1 MMIKILLVDD
11 NLNVRKGLRNIL
23 TQSPQVVIVG
33 ETGDGKEALQLH
45 DVLDPDIMI
54 LDVEMPGMKGY
65 EVARQ
70 LKESGSETPILALSG
85 YNEKHYILG
94 MFASGAVGYL
104 TKDEAPDQL
113 LSAVNEVVAG
123 RKGWLSPNAARMLG
137 FSPRPVETDSIQ
149 SLTSL
154 EKQILLSVRDAKT
167 DSTIAMELDVELAV
181 ILTSIQS
188 LMQKLGVKS
197 RQEAVLRAMQ
207 EDLL

>member
-1 MMIKILLVDD
+1 MIKVLLVDD

-104 TKDEAPDQL
+104 TKDEAPEQL
-113 LSAVNEVVAG
+113 LSAVKDVVAG

-137 FSPRPVETDSIQ
+137 FSPRPIEIDAIQ
-149 SLTSL
+149 SLTSF
-154 EKQILLSVRDAKT
+154 EKQILLKVKEAKT
-167 DSTIAMELDVELAV
+167 DSMIAMELRVELALV
-181 ILTSIQS
+181 TAAVQS
-188 LMQKLGVKS
+188 LIQRLGVKS
-197 RQEAVLRAMQ
+197 RQEAILRAMQ